1 MGVNVMTGQ
10 IHKFRVFDKDIVLDV
25 NSGSIFEIDAMCSDI
40 LDLYN
45 KYTIKDIIKTLNDR
59 YSESDIRQAYAEIEG
74 LIAQGMLFSKADF
87 SGKID
92 ELNKKQDVKALC
104 LNVAHDCNL
113 RCKYCFASKGDY
125 EGKRELMSPEVG
137 KEAVK
142 FLAQKS
148 GALKNVEIDFFGG
161 EPLLAWDTVTEVVS
175 YARSVESKYNK
186 KFHFTM
192 TTNSTLL
199 DDNKIDYLHKNM
211 DNIVLSLDGRK
222 SVNDKIRVRAD
233 GSGSYDSIIK
243 NIAKIVELRQRDKKE
258 YYVRGTFTKHNLDF
272 SKDVFHLADMGFRE
286 ISIEPVVGDSQDDF
300 ILCDSDIDTIHRE
313 YGRIAAEYL
322 KRKESG
328 HNPFRFYHFNVN
340 IYNGPCIYKRL
351 TACGAGRQYL
361 AVVPNGNIYPCHQFV
376 GRDEFLMGAV
386 FQKEL
391 NEDIVDRFKNTH
403 VFVKPD
409 CSRCWARFFCS
420 GGCNANNFALN
431 GDMNKPYEL
440 TCQLQK
446 KRIEYA
452 IYLNIKQKPHYCQM

>member
-1 MGVNVMTGQ
+1 
-10 IHKFRVFDKDIVLDV
+10 
-25 NSGSIFEIDAMCSDI
+25 
-40 LDLYN
+40 
-45 KYTIKDIIKTLNDR
+45 
-59 YSESDIRQAYAEIEG
+59 
-74 LIAQGMLFSKADF
+74 
-87 SGKID
+87 
-92 ELNKKQDVKALC
+92 
-104 LNVAHDCNL
+104 
-113 RCKYCFASKGDY
+113 
-125 EGKRELMSPEVG
+125 
-137 KEAVK
+137 
-142 FLAQKS
+142 
-148 GALKNVEIDFFGG
+148 
-161 EPLLAWDTVTEVVS
+161 
-175 YARSVESKYNK
+175 
-186 KFHFTM
+186 
-192 TTNSTLL
+192 
-199 DDNKIDYLHKNM
+199 M

-376 GRDEFLMGAV
+376 GRDEFLMGDV